1 MTTKP
6 EPLLQTTELS
16 RAFGGVIA
24 VDSVSLQLDA
34 ATIHAVIGPNGAG
47 KSTLVNLLAGEI
59 GPSSGNIWLRGEN
72 ITGWKPDRIA
82 RHGVAR
88 TFQHTN
94 VFPDF
99 DVFENCRLAAQSR
112 NAHFAR
118 WLKPAESYREWN
130 DAAQSAMALTDL
142 TARADV
148 PARSLSHGERRALE
162 IAMSLATAPA
172 VLLLDEPLAG
182 MGGEESTR
190 IVGLLKRLATHHA
203 ILLIEHDMDAVFSLA
218 DRLTVMVNGA
228 VLASGSPA
236 EIRANAEVQTA
247 YLGTD
252 LPVGAP

>member
-1 MTTKP
+1 MTPKLD
-6 EPLLQTTELS
+6 PLLQTTELS

-59 GPSSGNIWLRGEN
+59 KPSSGNIRLRGED

-112 NAHFAR
+112 NAHFGR
-118 WLKPAESYREWN
+118 WLRPAESYREWN

-142 TARADV
+142 EAR
-148 PARSLSHGERRALE
+148 G
-162 IAMSLATAPA
+162 
-172 VLLLDEPLAG
+172 
-182 MGGEESTR
+182 
-190 IVGLLKRLATHHA
+190 
-203 ILLIEHDMDAVFSLA
+203 
-218 DRLTVMVNGA
+218 
-228 VLASGSPA
+228 
-236 EIRANAEVQTA
+236 
-247 YLGTD
+247 
-252 LPVGAP
+252 